1 MPATEPSARR
11 ALNGSRCRAHEYPT
25 GDVKSPLLDALRIT
39 LDSLSVGVIIVD
51 CDARILHANQA
62 ARNMLDARSPIISL
76 GGSLCAS
83 QANSTNE
90 LRQAIAMMQ
99 AIEHSCG
106 TSTVGVPLVNKD
118 MTAATAHV
126 LPLVRHELRGD
137 PAAQPTAAVFVAS
150 GSTSS
155 RIDVGTVGRIFK
167 LTPAEKRLLGFLL
180 AGARITEAAA
190 ALGVTEATAKCH
202 LSHIFS
208 KAGVSRWT
216 DLMILIGHL
225 IPPLVDQI
233 MK

>member
-1 MPATEPSARR
+1 MPATGPSARR
-11 ALNGSRCRAHEYPT
+11 ALNGSAYRAHEYLM
-25 GDVKSPLLDALRIT
+25 GNVEASLLDALRIT

-62 ARNMLDARSPIISL
+62 ARTMLDARSPIISL

-83 QANSTNE
+83 QANLTNE
-90 LRQAIAMMQ
+90 LRQAIAMMR
-99 AIEHSCG
+99 AIDHSSG

-126 LPLVRHELRGD
+126 LPLVRHELHGD

-167 LTPAEKRLLGFLL
+167 LTPAENRLLGLL
-180 AGARITEAAA
+180 HAGKRITEAAA

-208 KAGVSRWT
+208 KSGVSRWT
-216 DLMILIGHL
+216 DLMILIDHL
-225 IPPLVDQI
+225 IPPLCPSQSC
-233 MK
+233 